1 MQVEK
6 SLRFRIWRAYK
17 YNFHN
22 TVRQKME
29 SRQYVT
35 VLFIF
40 ILDYR
45 KKILLLFKFLFEND
59 HVVRMYNYKFSVLS
73 VNTFFNND
81 INGN

>member
-1 MQVEK
+1 
-6 SLRFRIWRAYK
+6 
-17 YNFHN
+17 
-22 TVRQKME
+22 ME